1 MRNVWKL
8 IFILHVRINEF
19 CINVCCLFAVDSCVY
34 KIRSEAVLLL
44 ASRQHTFCDSIVIR
58 EVLVMKHICVVLV
71 HYSCIANNQS
81 RITVFVYEQVN
92 GRLFQ
97 NAIIYGIW

>member
-1 MRNVWKL
+1 M
-8 IFILHVRINEF
+8 F
-19 CINVCCLFAVDSCVY
+19 CLFVVDSCVY